1 MDTSVLLL
9 MLFVFTLLC
18 CLALLRRAARR
29 ARAPAAVQ
37 PPTIEISDAAVAR
50 RALVDYAD
58 VFANRPFLPFPVALV
73 TGRRRRRSDNLTSV
87 PYGPHWRV
95 LRRNLTAGIFHPSR
109 LVLLAPLQRD
119 AVDDLVASISESAAG
134 GAVPVVVR
142 DAAYAAVFR
151 LAARMCFGD
160 GVGERQVRALRRVI
174 REFVLDVGVANNVFP
189 VSTSTAL
196 ARLRRWRRV
205 RRLLSSRRRQAELY
219 LPLIDE
225 RRRRMAR
232 RRDRDADG
240 GMFRPYVDA
249 LIDLRVPGDGGSTPL
264 TDDEMVSLLM
274 EFLAASTESVV
285 SCIEWTLAHL
295 VIDAEA
301 QSKLRREVGDVGDG
315 EHVHGGLGGRTP
327 YMRAVILESLRL
339 HPPVPFVIRE
349 IVGGAAPPVL
359 DELAA
364 MPMPG
369 GGARVHFV
377 IGDIGRDG
385 KAWKDPE
392 EFRPERFMAGGE
404 AEGVGPVPGP
414 KEVRMM
420 PFGAGRRSCPGMGVA
435 MAHVGLFVAALV
447 REFEWTPAAGG
458 GVDLTQQ
465 DDFFNVMRTPLRARA
480 TPRPRA
486 PA

>member
-1 MDTSVLLL
+1 MDTSVVL
-9 MLFVFTLLC
+9 MLFVSTLLC
-18 CLALLRRAARR
+18 FAVLRRAARR
-29 ARAPAAVQ
+29 TRPPAAVQ
-37 PPTIEISDAAVAR
+37 LPTIEISDAAVAR

-73 TGRRRRRSDNLTSV
+73 TGRRRRRSDNLNSV

-95 LRRNLTAGIFHPSR
+95 LRRNLTAGIFHPSH
-109 LVLLAPLQRD
+109 LGLLAPLQRD
-119 AVDDLVASISESAAG
+119 AVEDLVAGISA
-134 GAVPVVVR
+134 GAVLVLRDVV
-142 DAAYAAVFR
+142 YPAVFR
-151 LAARMCFGD
+151 LVARMCFGD
-160 GVGERQVRALRRVI
+160 GIGERQVRALRRVI

-189 VSTSTAL
+189 VSTL
-196 ARLRRWRRV
+196 ARLWHWRRI

-219 LPLIDE
+219 LPLIDA
-225 RRRRMAR
+225 RRRMAR
-232 RRDRDADG
+232 RRGGDG

-249 LIDLRVPGDGGSTPL
+249 LIDLRVPRDEESKEQRTAL

-274 EFLAASTESVV
+274 EFLGASTETVV

-295 VIDAEA
+295 VIDGEA
-301 QSKLRREVGDVGDG
+301 QNKLRREVGDG
-315 EHVHGGLGGRTP
+315 EHIHGRSRTPP

-339 HPPVPFVIRE
+339 HPPVPLVIRE
-349 IVGGAAPPVL
+349 VGAAPVL
-359 DELAA
+359 DELA
-364 MPMPG
+364 MPMPA

-385 KAWKDPE
+385 KSWKDPD

-404 AEGVGPVPGP
+404 AEGVGPLPGP

-420 PFGAGRRSCPGMGVA
+420 PFGAGQRFCPGMGLA

-447 REFEWTPAAGG
+447 CEFEWTPAPAAGG

-465 DDFFNVMRTPLRARA
+465 DDFFNVLQSVTDE
-480 TPRPRA
+480 TSVTGSKCG
-486 PA
+486 

>member
-1 MDTSVLLL
+1 MDTLVLLL
-9 MLFVFTLLC
+9 VLFVFTLLC
-18 CLALLRRAARR
+18 CLALLRRAAR
-29 ARAPAAVQ
+29 APAAVQ
-37 PPTIEISDAAVAR
+37 LPTIEISDAAVAR

-109 LVLLAPLQRD
+109 LGLLAPLQRD
-119 AVDDLVASISESAAG
+119 AVDDLVAGISESAAG

-142 DAAYAAVFR
+142 DVAYAAVFR

-196 ARLRRWRRV
+196 ARLRRWRRI

-225 RRRRMAR
+225 RRRRMAAR
-232 RRDRDADG
+232 RRDRDDDG
-240 GMFRPYVDA
+240 GTFRPYVDA
-249 LIDLRVPGDGGSTPL
+249 LIELRVPGDGESTPAPL

-274 EFLAASTESVV
+274 EFLAASTETVV

-295 VIDAEA
+295 VLNAEA
-301 QSKLRREVGDVGDG
+301 QSKLRREVGDG
-315 EHVHGGLGGRTP
+315 EHVHGRHRGRTP

-349 IVGGAAPPVL
+349 VVGGAAPPVL

-377 IGDIGRDG
+377 IGDIGRDS
-385 KAWKDPE
+385 KAWRDPK

-420 PFGAGRRSCPGMGVA
+420 PFGAGRRSCPGMRVA
-435 MAHVGLFVAALV
+435 MAHVGLFVAAQV
-447 REFEWTPAAGG
+447 REFEWTPAGG

>member
-9 MLFVFTLLC
+9 VLFVFTLLC
-18 CLALLRRAARR
+18 CLALLRRAAR
-29 ARAPAAVQ
+29 APAAVQ
-37 PPTIEISDAAVAR
+37 LPTIEISDAAVAR

-109 LVLLAPLQRD
+109 LGLLAPLQRD
-119 AVDDLVASISESAAG
+119 AVDDLVAGISESAAG

-142 DAAYAAVFR
+142 DVAYAAVFR

-196 ARLRRWRRV
+196 ARLRRWRRI

-225 RRRRMAR
+225 RRRRMAAR
-232 RRDRDADG
+232 RRDRDDDG
-240 GMFRPYVDA
+240 GTFRPYVDA
-249 LIDLRVPGDGGSTPL
+249 LIALRVPGDGESTPAPL

-274 EFLAASTESVV
+274 EFLAASTETVV

-295 VIDAEA
+295 VLNAEA
-301 QSKLRREVGDVGDG
+301 QSKLRREVGDG
-315 EHVHGGLGGRTP
+315 EHVHGRHRGRTL

-349 IVGGAAPPVL
+349 VVGGA
-359 DELAA
+359 
-364 MPMPG
+364 
-369 GGARVHFV
+369 GARVRV
-377 IGDIGRDG
+377 D
-385 KAWKDPE
+385 
-392 EFRPERFMAGGE
+392 AGGWRR
-404 AEGVGPVPGP
+404 GPDA
-414 KEVRMM
+414 
-420 PFGAGRRSCPGMGVA
+420 AGRLLQRDADAAPGARHATTTRSRVITFYSLC
-435 MAHVGLFVAALV
+435 FN
-447 REFEWTPAAGG
+447 
-458 GVDLTQQ
+458 
-465 DDFFNVMRTPLRARA
+465 NVMIYVPSLLKFFEISAVFPAIGYDTCQHLPPPASGTACLHSVRVSRARGGFLFLHLLLKK
-480 TPRPRA
+480 
-486 PA
+486 

>member
-9 MLFVFTLLC
+9 VLFVFTLLC

-37 PPTIEISDAAVAR
+37 LPTIEISDAAVAR

-73 TGRRRRRSDNLTSV
+73 TGRRSRRSDNLTSV
-87 PYGPHWRV
+87 PYGPHWCV

-109 LVLLAPLQRD
+109 LGLLAPLQRD
-119 AVDDLVASISESAAG
+119 AVDDLVAGISESAGG
-134 GAVPVVVR
+134 GAVTVVVR
-142 DAAYAAVFR
+142 DAAYTAVFR

-160 GVGERQVRALRRVI
+160 GVGERQVLALRRVI
-174 REFVLDVGVANNVFP
+174 RAFVLDVGVANNVFP

-196 ARLRRWRRV
+196 ARLRRWRRI

-225 RRRRMAR
+225 RRRRMAAR

-240 GMFRPYVDA
+240 GTFRPYVDA
-249 LIDLRVPGDGGSTPL
+249 LIELRVPGDGESTPTPL

-301 QSKLRREVGDVGDG
+301 QNKLRREVADVGDG
-315 EHVHGGLGGRTP
+315 EHIHGGRAP

-349 IVGGAAPPVL
+349 VVGGAAAPVL

-435 MAHVGLFVAALV
+435 VAHVGLFVAALV

>member
-9 MLFVFTLLC
+9 VLFVFTLLC
-18 CLALLRRAARR
+18 CLALLRRAAR
-29 ARAPAAVQ
+29 APAAVQ
-37 PPTIEISDAAVAR
+37 LPTIEISDAAVAR

-109 LVLLAPLQRD
+109 LGLLAPLQRD
-119 AVDDLVASISESAAG
+119 AVDDLVAGISESAAG

-142 DAAYAAVFR
+142 DVAYAAVFR

-196 ARLRRWRRV
+196 ARLRRWRRI

-225 RRRRMAR
+225 RRRRMAAR
-232 RRDRDADG
+232 RGDRDDE
-240 GMFRPYVDA
+240 R
-249 LIDLRVPGDGGSTPL
+249 RNVPS
-264 TDDEMVSLLM
+264 
-274 EFLAASTESVV
+274 FLAASTETVV
-285 SCIEWTLAHL
+285 SCIEWTLGDL
-295 VIDAEA
+295 VLNAEA
-301 QSKLRREVGDVGDG
+301 QSKLRREVGDG
-315 EHVHGGLGGRTP
+315 EHVHGRHRGRTP

-349 IVGGAAPPVL
+349 VVGGAAPPVL

-377 IGDIGRDG
+377 IGDIGRDS
-385 KAWKDPE
+385 KAWRDPK